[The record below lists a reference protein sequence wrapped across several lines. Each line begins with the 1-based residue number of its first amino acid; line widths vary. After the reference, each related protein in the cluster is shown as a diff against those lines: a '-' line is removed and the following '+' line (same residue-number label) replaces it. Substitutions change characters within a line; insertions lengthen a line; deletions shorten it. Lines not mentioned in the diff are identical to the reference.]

1 MAKKLTAAEIAA
13 QKQSMEEAEIQRA
26 FEQGITTLRDLISPS
41 SIEIQSDHFRLG
53 TKYGRTIYVYGY
65 PRTLSTS
72 WLSPLS
78 MRCSIFLFTSTRSI
92 LPS

>member
-53 TKYGRTIYVYGY
+53 ALFMSMVILVPSVPAGSV
-65 PRTLSTS
+65 LS
-72 WLSPLS
+72 LIS
-78 MRCSIFLFTSTRSI
+78 MKCSIFLFTSIRSTP
-92 LPS
+92 L